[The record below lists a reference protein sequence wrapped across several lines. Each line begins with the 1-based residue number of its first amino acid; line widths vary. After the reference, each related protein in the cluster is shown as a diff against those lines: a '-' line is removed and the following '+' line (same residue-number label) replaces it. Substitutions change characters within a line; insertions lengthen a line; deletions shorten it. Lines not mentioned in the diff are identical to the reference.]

1 MFYKTV
7 EMGQRLK
14 VYPNPAAYFVLLL
27 FYQDLFLV
35 YTFLF

>member
-14 VYPNPAAYFVLLL
+14 VYPNPAAYFVL
-27 FYQDLFLV
+27 FYQDLFLI